1 MRRKFQIYEILKR
14 ASLYVEIFQKT
25 NCHTLLSSKSFKKKY
40 MVVSGIQK
48 IKNFRK
54 FSVPKVEKK
63 HMVKS

>member
-1 MRRKFQIYEILKR
+1 MMWGKMKQHSVHRKVKEIL
-14 ASLYVEIFQKT
+14 QKT
-25 NCHTLLSSKSFKKKY
+25 NCHNLLSSKSFKKKY